1 MKQWKYFLEHELPS
15 VKWLLAISEMASRYQ
30 RNAFSLSKK
39 FLAKDL
45 EKYKTYCIFAK
56 ETIFIKFYQTMKKF
70 LMIAVMAMSA
80 LTMSAQGKMAVG
92 ANINLGIFS
101 NSHTSST
108 IPTVTV
114 GVHGTSTSTQLTSSP
129 LLRSSS

>member
-45 EKYKTYCIFAK
+45 EKYKTYCIFAR
-56 ETIFIKFYQTMKKF
+56 ENVFYFILSNNEKDFNDRRNGNVC
-70 LMIAVMAMSA
+70 AHNECS
-80 LTMSAQGKMAVG
+80 GKDG
-92 ANINLGIFS
+92 S
-101 NSHTSST
+101 
-108 IPTVTV
+108 
-114 GVHGTSTSTQLTSSP
+114 
-129 LLRSSS
+129 RC